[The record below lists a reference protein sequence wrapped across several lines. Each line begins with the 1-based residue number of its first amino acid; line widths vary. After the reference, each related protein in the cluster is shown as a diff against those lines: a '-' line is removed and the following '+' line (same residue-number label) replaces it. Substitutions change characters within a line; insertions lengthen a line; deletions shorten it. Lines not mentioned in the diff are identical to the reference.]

1 MDLRKAPLDLIDPF
15 DPLNFLNPLYRLRRL
30 LMNLK
35 KTPLA
40 LSLAMTLSLGVMG
53 AAGNASAAEIVIAT
67 VNNGHMIEMQKLT
80 PFFEKANPGITVKW
94 VTLEEGVLRQRV
106 TTDIATKGGQFD
118 VMTIGMYETPIWG
131 KKGWLAELKTDGAF
145 DVDDLLPAMRNGL
158 SVDGKLYAAP
168 FYGESSMLM
177 YRKDLTDKAG
187 VKFAERPTWTDV
199 RDAAAKIHDPKN
211 GVYGICLRGKP
222 GWGDNMAFL
231 TTMANSFG
239 AQWFDMQWK
248 PQLTSKPWKEAVTFY
263 VDLLKKYGPPGSA
276 SNSFNEILAL
286 YNEGKCGMWIDATI
300 AASFITDPKQSKVA
314 DKVAFAQ
321 GPYAVTQK
329 GANWLWAWALAIP
342 AGTKNADSAQKFI
355 AWATSKDYIN
365 LVAKEKGW
373 AAVPT
378 GTRKSTYANP
388 EFMKAAKFAAAE
400 KAAIDSANPNDSTLP
415 KSPYVG
421 VQFAAIPEFQA
432 IGVAVGQQM
441 SSALAG
447 KSTVD
452 AALKASQLV
461 ADREMRK
468 GGYYK

>member
-1 MDLRKAPLDLIDPF
+1 MKLIP
-15 DPLNFLNPLYRLRRL
+15 R
-30 LMNLK
+30 
-35 KTPLA
+35 TAVALA
-40 LSLAMTLSLGVMG
+40 LAALAG
-53 AAGNASAAEIVIAT
+53 AASATDIVIAT

-80 PFFEKANPGITVKW
+80 PHFEKANPTIKVKW

-131 KKGWLAELKTDGAF
+131 KKGWLNEIKPDAAY

-187 VKFAERPTWTDV
+187 VTFAERPTWDQV
-199 RDAAAKIHDPKN
+199 RDAASKIHDPKA

-231 TTMANSFG
+231 TTMVNSFG
-239 AQWFDMQWK
+239 GQWFDMAWK
-248 PQLTSKPWKEAVTFY
+248 PQLESKPWHDAVTFY
-263 VDLLKKYGPPGSA
+263 VDLLKKYGPPGSSA
-276 SNSFNEILAL
+276 NSFNEILAL

-321 GPYAVTQK
+321 GPYSATQK
-329 GANWLWAWALAIP
+329 GANWLWAWALAVP
-342 AGTKNADSAQKFI
+342 AGTKNADAAQKFI
-355 AWATSKDYIN
+355 NWATSKDYIK
-365 LVAKEKGW
+365 LVAQEKGW

-378 GTRKSTYANP
+378 GTRKSTYATP
-388 EFMKAAKFAAAE
+388 EFMKAAKFAEAE
-400 KAAIDSANPNDSTLP
+400 KKAIDSANPNDSTLP

-432 IGVAVGQQM
+432 IGIAVGQQM
-441 SSALAG
+441 SAALAG

-452 AALKASQLV
+452 AALKAGQV
-461 ADREMRK
+461 AADREMKK